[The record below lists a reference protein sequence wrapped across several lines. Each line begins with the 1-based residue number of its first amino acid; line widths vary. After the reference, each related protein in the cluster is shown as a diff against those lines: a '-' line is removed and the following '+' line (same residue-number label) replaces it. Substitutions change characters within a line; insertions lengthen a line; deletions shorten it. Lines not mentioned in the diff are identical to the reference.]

1 MYRSA
6 RHPDAAPEATVRL
19 HDWVLVDSKRGLRLK
34 GYATDPARGE
44 RGKPLLSAPIVGRIG
59 QYILSQKGCL
69 YRLEAPGTPD
79 PEKQAA
85 MRARLEQVKPVG
97 DDPGGPD
104 RTLQTI
110 VADHDPKVRR
120 FLADLCQ
127 SQGLAVHEAESAEQ
141 AVDLILQGHGDGVIL
156 RIFGNGALGV
166 PVFRML
172 TAVQW
177 PRKTLF
183 IPLETI
189 SNWVEIQ
196 NTLDSGAAV
205 AYAESRRMSRAI
217 EALLDGRIGLSRD
230 VLIES
235 SPSPLKDIYPLS
247 DRERHIAA
255 LRGAGVSCQEIA
267 DQLGLS
273 VNTVYAHTR
282 NIARKTRPLRGESG
296 ATPGQAAPAPADG
309 AVPATA

>member
-6 RHPDAAPEATVRL
+6 RHPDASSEATVRL
-19 HDWVLVDSKRGLRLK
+19 HDWTLVESKRGLRLK
-34 GYATDPARGE
+34 GYAKDTSRGE
-44 RGKPLLSAPIVGRIG
+44 RGKPLLSAPLVGRIG

-69 YRLEAPGTPD
+69 YRLETPGTTD
-79 PEKQAA
+79 PQKQAA
-85 MRARLEQVKPVG
+85 MRARLEQIKPVG
-97 DDPGGPD
+97 DDPSGPD
-104 RTLQTI
+104 RVLETI
-110 VADHDPKVRR
+110 VADQDPGTRR
-120 FLADLCQ
+120 FLADLCEA
-127 SQGLAVHEAESAEQ
+127 QGLKVHEADSAEQ
-141 AVDLILQGHGDGVIL
+141 AVDLILEGHGDGVIL

-177 PRKTLF
+177 PQKTLF

-196 NTLDSGAAV
+196 STLGSGATIP
-205 AYAESRRMSRAI
+205 YAESRRMSRAI

-230 VLIES
+230 VLVES
-235 SPSPLKDIYPLS
+235 APSPLKNIYPLS

-282 NIARKTRPLRGESG
+282 NIARKTRPLRGDSEAVHNG
-296 ATPGQAAPAPADG
+296 ATAAPAEA
-309 AVPATA
+309 

>member
-6 RHPDAAPEATVRL
+6 RHPDASSEPTVRL
-19 HDWVLVDSKRGLRLK
+19 FDWLLVESKRGLRLK
-34 GYATDPARGE
+34 GFAKDPSRGE
-44 RGKPLLSAPIVGRIG
+44 RGKPLLSAPLVGRIG

-69 YRLEAPGTPD
+69 YRLETPGTTD
-79 PEKQAA
+79 AQKQAS
-85 MRARLEQVKPVG
+85 MRARLEQIKPVG
-97 DDPGGPD
+97 DDPTGPD
-104 RTLQTI
+104 RTLETV
-110 VADHDPKVRR
+110 VADQDPKTRR
-120 FLADLCQ
+120 FLADLCEA
-127 SQGLAVHEAESAEQ
+127 QGLKVHEADSAEQ

-177 PRKTLF
+177 PQKTLF

-196 NTLDSGAAV
+196 NTLGSSATV
-205 AYAESRRMSRAI
+205 PYAESRRMSRAI

-230 VLIES
+230 VLVES
-235 SPSPLKDIYPLS
+235 APSPLKNIYPLS

-282 NIARKTRPLRGESG
+282 NIARKTRPLRGDSEPSQSDAATGPAG
-296 ATPGQAAPAPADG
+296 A
-309 AVPATA
+309 

>member
-6 RHPDAAPEATVRL
+6 RSPETSPDATVRL
-19 HDWVLVDSKRGLRLK
+19 YSWTLVDSKAGLRLK
-34 GYATDPARGE
+34 GYATDPTKGE
-44 RGKPLLSAPIVGRIG
+44 RGKTLLSAPIVGRIG
-59 QYILSQKGCL
+59 QYLLSQKGCL
-69 YRLEAPGTPD
+69 YRLETPGTQD

-85 MRARLEQVKPVG
+85 MRATLEQVKPVG
-97 DDPGGPD
+97 DDPSGPGRD
-104 RTLQTI
+104 LETV
-110 VADHDPKVRR
+110 VADHDPKVRQ
-120 FLADLCQ
+120 FLTELCEA
-127 SQGLAVHEAESAEQ
+127 QGLSVHQAESAEQ
-141 AVDLILQGHGDGVIL
+141 AVDLILQGKGDGAIL

-172 TAVQW
+172 AAVQW

-196 NTLDSGAAV
+196 TTLDSGAPV

-230 VLIES
+230 VLVES
-235 SPSPLKDIYPLS
+235 TPSPLKSIYPLS
-247 DRERHIAA
+247 DRERNIAA
-255 LRGAGVSCQEIA
+255 MRGAGVSCQDIA

-282 NIARKTRPLRGESG
+282 NIARKTRPLRIE
-296 ATPGQAAPAPADG
+296 TAAAQPA
-309 AVPATA
+309 

>member
-6 RHPDAAPEATVRL
+6 RHPDASSEATVRL
-19 HDWVLVDSKRGLRLK
+19 FDWTLVESKRGLRLK
-34 GYATDPARGE
+34 GFAKDPSRGE
-44 RGKPLLSAPIVGRIG
+44 RGKPLLSAPLVGRIG

-69 YRLEAPGTPD
+69 YRLETPGTPD
-79 PEKQAA
+79 AHKQAS
-85 MRARLEQVKPVG
+85 MRARLEQIKPVG
-97 DDPGGPD
+97 DDPSGPD
-104 RTLQTI
+104 RALETI
-110 VADHDPKVRR
+110 VADQDPKTRR
-120 FLADLCQ
+120 FLADLCEA
-127 SQGLAVHEAESAEQ
+127 QGLKVHEADSAEQ

-177 PRKTLF
+177 PQKTLF

-196 NTLDSGAAV
+196 NTLGSGAAIP
-205 AYAESRRMSRAI
+205 YAESRRMSRAI

-230 VLIES
+230 VLVES
-235 SPSPLKDIYPLS
+235 APSPLKNIYPLS

-282 NIARKTRPLRGESG
+282 NIARKTRPLRGDSDPSPSGSAAG
-296 ATPGQAAPAPADG
+296 ATG
-309 AVPATA
+309 A

>member
-6 RHPDAAPEATVRL
+6 RHPDASSEATVRL
-19 HDWVLVDSKRGLRLK
+19 FDWTLVESKRGLRLK
-34 GYATDPARGE
+34 GFAKDPSRGE
-44 RGKPLLSAPIVGRIG
+44 RGKPLLSAPLVGRIG

-69 YRLEAPGTPD
+69 YRLETPGTPD
-79 PEKQAA
+79 AQKQAS
-85 MRARLEQVKPVG
+85 MRARLEQIKPVG
-97 DDPGGPD
+97 DDPSGPD
-104 RTLQTI
+104 RALETI
-110 VADHDPKVRR
+110 VADQDPKTRR
-120 FLADLCQ
+120 FLADLCEA
-127 SQGLAVHEAESAEQ
+127 QGLKVHEADSAEQ
-141 AVDLILQGHGDGVIL
+141 AVDLILQDHGDGVIL

-177 PRKTLF
+177 PQKTLF

-196 NTLDSGAAV
+196 NTLGSGAAIP
-205 AYAESRRMSRAI
+205 YAESRRMSRAI

-230 VLIES
+230 VLVES
-235 SPSPLKDIYPLS
+235 APSPLKNIYPLS

-282 NIARKTRPLRGESG
+282 NIARKTRPLRGDSDPSPSGSTAG
-296 ATPGQAAPAPADG
+296 ATG
-309 AVPATA
+309 A

>member
-6 RHPDAAPEATVRL
+6 RHPDASSEATVRL
-19 HDWVLVDSKRGLRLK
+19 FDWTLVESKRGLRLK
-34 GYATDPARGE
+34 GFAKDPARGE
-44 RGKPLLSAPIVGRIG
+44 RGKPLLSAPLVGRIG

-69 YRLEAPGTPD
+69 YRLETPGTPD
-79 PEKQAA
+79 AQKQAS
-85 MRARLEQVKPVG
+85 MRARLEQIKPVG
-97 DDPGGPD
+97 DDPSGPD
-104 RTLQTI
+104 RALETI
-110 VADHDPKVRR
+110 VADQDPKTRR
-120 FLADLCQ
+120 FLADLCEA
-127 SQGLAVHEAESAEQ
+127 QGLKVHEADSAEQ

-177 PRKTLF
+177 PQKTLF

-196 NTLDSGAAV
+196 NTLGSGAAIP
-205 AYAESRRMSRAI
+205 YAESRRMSRAI

-230 VLIES
+230 VLVES
-235 SPSPLKDIYPLS
+235 APSPLKNIYPLS

-282 NIARKTRPLRGESG
+282 NIARKTRPLRGDSDPSPSGSTAG
-296 ATPGQAAPAPADG
+296 ATG
-309 AVPATA
+309 A